1 MSRFSVPGRRVARD
15 HAMRC
20 WRSTTRPKP
29 CPICRPTSNVHLL
42 DLSDYFCDAT
52 TCFPA
57 AGNLLIYRDDN
68 HITATYMRTLAP
80 MLERELVGLL
90 PMKKQPHSPQTLTA
104 ATEMSGPD

>member
-1 MSRFSVPGRRVARD
+1 MLAKHNPAEALPD
-15 HAMRC
+15 L
-20 WRSTTRPKP
+20 P
-29 CPICRPTSNVHLL
+29 SNVHLV

-57 AGNLLIYRDDN
+57 AGNLMIYRDDN